1 MGQRQRSGCRIGGLI
16 VTLALVLAACQVQPS
31 APTEGE
37 RLSGTLTISG
47 AWALYPLMVRW
58 SEAFREQHPDVQ
70 FDISAGGAGKGMAD
84 ALAGIVDIGMVS
96 REIAPEEIER
106 GAFWVP
112 VTRDAV
118 FATVNAANPVL
129 AALLQRGITRE
140 QLSDIYI
147 TGRLTTWGELVGQPE
162 VSEPIHVYTRS
173 DAAGAPETWARFL
186 GHRQE
191 DLRGLGVYGDPGI
204 MEAVIK
210 DRLAIGY
217 NNLGYAF
224 DLAAGNPVAGAQV
237 VPIDA
242 DANGRADPDEALT
255 TLAQARAAVAQGIYP
270 APPARDLNLVTRG
283 KPQGLARAFMLWI
296 LTQGQPLAEA
306 AGYVALPEATLRE
319 ARERL
324 E

>member
-1 MGQRQRSGCRIGGLI
+1 MGQQGRSGCRSGWLI
-16 VTLALVLAACQVQPS
+16 VVIGVVLAACQSGPA
-31 APTEGE
+31 APAGGE
-37 RLSGTLTISG
+37 HLSGTLTISG

-58 SEAFREQHPDVQ
+58 SEAFRAEHPDVQ

-96 REIAPEEIER
+96 REVAPEEVER

-118 FATVNAANPVL
+118 FATVNAANPAL
-129 AALLQRGITRE
+129 PELLQRGITRE
-140 QLSDIYI
+140 QFSGIYI
-147 TGRLTTWGELVGQPE
+147 TGAITTWGQLVGQPAL
-162 VSEPIHVYTRS
+162 SDPIHVYTRS

-204 MEAVIK
+204 IEAVIK

-217 NNLGYAF
+217 SNLGYAF
-224 DLAAGNPVAGAQV
+224 DLASGQPVAGAQV

-242 DANGRADPDEALT
+242 DANGRADADEALT
-255 TLAQARAAVAQGIYP
+255 TLAQARDAVARGVYP

-283 KPQGLARAFMLWI
+283 KPQGLTRAFLIWI
-296 LTQGQPLAEA
+296 VTRGQPLAEA

-319 ARERL
+319 ALERL
-324 E
+324 Q